1 MVIEELGENNKEAE
15 SKSKVN
21 NVTAGESQDNENINK
36 ENQKTHCKPYLTIEL
51 GENKRDA

>member
-1 MVIEELGENNKEAE
+1 MVIEELGEDNKAKP
-15 SKSKVN
+15 KSKVN
-21 NVTAGESQDNENINK
+21 NAIAGESQDNENINK